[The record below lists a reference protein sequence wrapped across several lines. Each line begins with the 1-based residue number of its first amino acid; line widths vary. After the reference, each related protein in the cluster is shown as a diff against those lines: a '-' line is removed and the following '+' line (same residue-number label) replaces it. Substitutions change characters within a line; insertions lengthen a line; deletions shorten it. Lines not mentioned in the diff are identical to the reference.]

1 MSTLGHQYDNSLV
14 SNAFGF
20 LRLPMNF
27 QPYDSDADW
36 VITGVPF
43 DMATSGRA
51 GGRHGPAAIR
61 QVSTNLAWEHNRFP
75 WNFDMRERLNVVD
88 CGDLVYA
95 FGDAREMSEKLQ
107 AHAEK
112 LLAAGKRMLSF
123 GGDHFVTLPLLRAH
137 AKHFGKMALVHFDA
151 HTDTYANGCEFDHGT
166 MFYTA
171 PKEGL
176 IDPNHSVQI
185 GIRTEFD
192 KDNGFT
198 VLDACQVND
207 RSVDDVIAQV
217 KQIVGDMPVYLTFD
231 IDCLDPAFA
240 PGTGTPV
247 IGGLTSDRAIKLVRG
262 LKDLNIVGM
271 DVVEVA
277 PAYDQS
283 EITALALCRRF
294 FSEYF
299 PSSIV
304 FNLTNLFIP
313 KVLTLTY
320 LPRFI
325 KYPSFSKSS
334 SSSSKSSAFSISRSI
349 SSFICTLH
357 DLFAKL
363 YKKFLL
369 LYLFI
374 GGTSFNTVSPYSLLI
389 SSDTFRRFDIPSSC
403 HKLSVSFFPVLILT
417 LFKTI

>member
-1 MSTLGHQYDNSLV
+1 
-14 SNAFGF
+14 
-20 LRLPMNF
+20 
-27 QPYDSDADW
+27 
-36 VITGVPF
+36 
-43 DMATSGRA
+43 
-51 GGRHGPAAIR
+51 
-61 QVSTNLAWEHNRFP
+61 
-75 WNFDMRERLNVVD
+75 
-88 CGDLVYA
+88 
-95 FGDAREMSEKLQ
+95 
-107 AHAEK
+107 
-112 LLAAGKRMLSF
+112 MLSF
-123 GGDHFVTLPLLRAH
+123 CGDHFVTLPLLRAH

-207 RSVDDVIAQV
+207 RSVDDIIAQV

-283 EITALALCRRF
+283 ELAAQAAAPLALAMQ
-294 FSEYF
+294 
-299 PSSIV
+299 
-304 FNLTNLFIP
+304 NLALAMGHRAHNSVQRT
-313 KVLTLTY
+313 
-320 LPRFI
+320 
-325 KYPSFSKSS
+325 
-334 SSSSKSSAFSISRSI
+334 
-349 SSFICTLH
+349 
-357 DLFAKL
+357 
-363 YKKFLL
+363 LL
-369 LYLFI
+369 LSDDHFTGLSRF
-374 GGTSFNTVSPYSLLI
+374 LA
-389 SSDTFRRFDIPSSC
+389 SDTNQKGHAFGAIQKPQVALLADIRDLVNP
-403 HKLSVSFFPVLILT
+403 VSLEGQPMA
-417 LFKTI
+417 